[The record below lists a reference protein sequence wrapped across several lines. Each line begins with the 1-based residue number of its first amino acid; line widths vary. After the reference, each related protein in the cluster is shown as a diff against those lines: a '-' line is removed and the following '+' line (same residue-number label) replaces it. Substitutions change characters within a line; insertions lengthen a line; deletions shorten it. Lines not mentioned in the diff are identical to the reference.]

1 MLFPVIYSFY
11 LMFVGYLPSFP
22 TFINHIC
29 HSKSVISRCRCLIRA
44 IIFRQPRCAVL
55 NTTSFIPST
64 IMYLRVCLNRP
75 PHIVQRPSSPLSI
88 IRMLSS
94 SAFGRHIYTVY
105 YHNNITTINNTIGR
119 RAYIWQHQPTSHYV
133 A

>member
-1 MLFPVIYSFY
+1 MLLSYV
-11 LMFVGYLPSFP
+11 VGYLPSFP

-44 IIFRQPRCAVL
+44 IIFRHPRCAVL
-55 NTTSFIPST
+55 NTTSFIPLT
-64 IMYLRVCLNRP
+64 IMYLRVCLNIP

-119 RAYIWQHQPTSHYV
+119 QVYIWQRQPTLRYV